1 MSLSSIQTNI
11 AALVKKAYSTDSS
24 ASTANASAASETAK
38 TSGKEK
44 DTEIDNT
51 ASASA
56 EVKLGETGNTTE
68 IYTAQGLLQQMRQ
81 IQLSN
86 TALLYS
92 TGENEEDNS
101 AWFSMM
107 ESSGN
112 AELDSMSED
121 WAETISQ
128 NPDKAAVMVE
138 KAKNSSINTMLS
150 GKN

>member
-11 AALVKKAYSTDSS
+11 AALVKKAYSADSS
-24 ASTANASAASETAK
+24 ASTATASAASETAK
-38 TSGKEK
+38 TSEK
-44 DTEIDNT
+44 DAKSDST

-101 AWFSMM
+101 AWFGMM
-107 ESSGN
+107 GSSGN
-112 AELDSMSED
+112 SELDSMSED